1 MWKIKG
7 NWENRKVFIHNG
19 DMDWIELSPSMSQKV
34 YNHSPD
40 GFNWSYAGS
49 GPAQLALAL
58 LLLLAKTDEE
68 KSEAVY
74 FHQQFKREV
83 IMVLPQGNFQIEL
96 DIKLWLANAKQMS
109 RLYESLQNIPKRS
122 KK

>member
-7 NWENRKVFIHNG
+7 NWESRKVFIHFG
-19 DMDWIELSPSMSQKV
+19 GLDWIELSPSMSQMV

-68 KSEAVY
+68 KGEAVY
-74 FHQQFKREV
+74 FHQQLKREV